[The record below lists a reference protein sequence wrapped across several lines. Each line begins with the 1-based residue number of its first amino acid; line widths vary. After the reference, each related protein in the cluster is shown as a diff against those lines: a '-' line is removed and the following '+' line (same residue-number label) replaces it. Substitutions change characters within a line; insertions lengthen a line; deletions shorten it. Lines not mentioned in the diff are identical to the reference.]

1 MIYLDH
7 NATAPLL
14 PEAREAMTEAMAT
27 AGNPSSVHA
36 GGRAARALV
45 EAARSE
51 VAALA
56 GARPDQVVF
65 TSGGTEAN
73 LLALA
78 GARGATG
85 TCRIFVTAVEH
96 PSVLAAVEDAVP
108 LPVDGEGLADPAAIG
123 RVLEASDGP
132 ALVSVMLANN
142 ETGAVQPVAE
152 VAALARR
159 HGALIHT
166 DAVQAAG
173 RVPLDLGTLGVDLMT
188 LSAHKLGGPA
198 GVGALIL
205 RDPGRI
211 AAVIRGGG
219 QERRLRGGTENLL
232 GIVGFGAAARV
243 AREGLGRV
251 PALTALRTRL
261 EAAALAAVP
270 AARVL
275 AAGAPRLP
283 NTICLALPGVRAE
296 TQVMAL
302 DLDGFA
308 VSAGSACSSGKVA
321 RSHVLAAMGVAE
333 SVALGAI
340 RVSLG
345 WSTTAAEVD
354 AFVAAWA
361 RLYRRAR
368 AAA

>member
-14 PEAREAMTEAMAT
+14 PEAQAAMTDAMALT
-27 AGNPSSVHA
+27 GNPSSVHA
-36 GGRAARALV
+36 AGRAARTAV
-45 EAARSE
+45 ETARRE

-56 GARPDQVVF
+56 GVRADRVVF

-78 GARGATG
+78 GWQRANPGG
-85 TCRIFVTAVEH
+85 RILVSAVEH
-96 PSVLAAVEDAVP
+96 PSVLAALDTVET
-108 LPVDGEGLADPAAIG
+108 LPVDGDGLVDPAAVERALAG
-123 RVLEASDGP
+123 GGA

-152 VAALARR
+152 IAAVARR
-159 HGALIHT
+159 HGAAVHT

-173 RVPLDLGTLGVDLMT
+173 RVALDFEALGADMMT
-188 LSAHKLGGPA
+188 LSAHKIGGPA

-205 RDPGRI
+205 RDP
-211 AAVIRGGG
+211 AMVAPVMRGGG
-219 QERRLRGGTENLL
+219 QERRLRGGTENLI
-232 GIVGFGAAARV
+232 GIAGFGAAAKA
-243 AREGLGRV
+243 AREGQGRA
-251 PALTALRTRL
+251 PALAALRGRL
-261 EAAALAAVP
+261 ESGVLAAVP
-270 AARVL
+270 GARVL
-275 AAGAPRLP
+275 AADARRLP
-283 NTICLALPGVRAE
+283 NTTCLSLPGLKAE

-321 RSHVLAAMGVAE
+321 RSHVLAAMGVDEA
-333 SVALGAI
+333 VALGAI

-345 WSTTAAEVD
+345 YGTTEAEID

-361 RLYRRAR
+361 RLYQRAR